1 MTQIQLEIQGMS
13 CASCARSVE
22 TAVSA
27 LPGVLDAAVNFAAE
41 SALIRCDQSQT
52 PISRIK
58 QTVSELG
65 YTALEP
71 EARDTA
77 GDMVDERRERG
88 IREIRSLR
96 TRFLFSACFSLPLAY
111 LAMGYMLGLPIP
123 AALQPARHPLSFAFA
138 QLLLTLPILT
148 AGYKFY
154 TAGFRALIRCRPNM
168 DSLIAIGT
176 ATAFLY
182 GIYAVILIY
191 QGDAAMAAYLY
202 FETAG
207 VIITLILLGKL
218 LESVSKVKASEAVR
232 KLAVLQP
239 KTAVILTRAAPPE
252 SAQSS
257 QETPKSSAPPQ
268 SPRET
273 EAAEGVTPPQE
284 TETRTPVEIPIA
296 EVKPGDILLV
306 KPGERIP
313 VDGRIVFGA
322 TAVDESMIT
331 GESIPVDKS
340 IGDEV
345 VGASINSYGMIHVQA
360 ARVGR
365 DTVFAQII
373 RLVEEAQ
380 GSKAPISR
388 LADVISGYFVP
399 VVIAVALL
407 SSGIWLISG
416 ASWVF
421 SLNIF
426 IAVLVIACP
435 CALGLATPTAI
446 MVGTGRGAELGL
458 LFKGGRPLETA
469 HRVTTMVFDKTGT
482 LTQGKPVLTDI
493 VINSDIDGYFG
504 DFNENDLLAP
514 AAAAETSSEH
524 PLAAAVVKAAEERGL
539 TLPAVQS
546 FKALPGRGIEAVLAD
561 STWRIGNQA
570 FLASLSVPF
579 TMKAQS
585 DALAAQGK
593 TPMMVMRN
601 DRLIGIIAVADTLK
615 AGAADLVT
623 RLKKRDI
630 TPVMITGDNRRTAEA
645 VATQAGITGSG
656 EVFAEVLPGDKAA
669 EIERLRQQGCVVA
682 MVGDGIN
689 DAPALAAA
697 DVGIAV
703 ASGTDIAMESA
714 EILLMRNQ
722 LSDVVSAIDL
732 SRVAIRNI
740 KQNLFWA
747 FAYNTLGIPVAAGLL
762 YALGGPLLNPMI
774 AAAAMALSSVS
785 VVANALRL
793 RRYPAL

>member
-1 MTQIQLEIQGMS
+1 
-13 CASCARSVE
+13 
-22 TAVSA
+22 
-27 LPGVLDAAVNFAAE
+27 
-41 SALIRCDQSQT
+41 
-52 PISRIK
+52 
-58 QTVSELG
+58 
-65 YTALEP
+65 
-71 EARDTA
+71 
-77 GDMVDERRERG
+77 
-88 IREIRSLR
+88 
-96 TRFLFSACFSLPLAY
+96 
-111 LAMGYMLGLPIP
+111 MLGLPIP
-123 AALQPARHPLSFAFA
+123 AALEPARRPLSFALA
-138 QLLLTLPILT
+138 QLVLTLPILI

-154 TAGFRALIRCRPNM
+154 TVGFRALIRRRPNM
-168 DSLIAIGT
+168 DSLIAVGT
-176 ATAFLY
+176 AAAFLY
-182 GIYAVILIY
+182 GIYAVILISR
-191 QGDAAMAAYLY
+191 GNAAMAAELY

-207 VIITLILLGKL
+207 VIITLILLGRL
-218 LESVSKVKASEAVR
+218 LESVSKGKASEAVR
-232 KLAVLQP
+232 KLASLQP
-239 KTAVILTRAAPPE
+239 KTAVILNR
-252 SAQSS
+252 S
-257 QETPKSSAPPQ
+257 QGSEGNQ
-268 SPRET
+268 ENQ
-273 EAAEGVTPPQE
+273 ENQAAETYSE
-284 TETRTPVEIPIA
+284 IEIPIA

-313 VDGRIVFGA
+313 ADGRIVFGS
-322 TAVDESMIT
+322 TTVDESMIT

-340 IGDEV
+340 IGDQV
-345 VGASINSYGMIHVQA
+345 VGASINSYGMVHVQA

-365 DTVFAQII
+365 DTVLAQII

-388 LADVISGYFVP
+388 LADIISGCFVP
-399 VVIAVALL
+399 IVIGIAVLAGAL
-407 SSGIWLISG
+407 WLISG

-446 MVGTGRGAELGL
+446 MVGTGRGAELGM

-482 LTQGKPVLTDI
+482 LTEGKPVLTDI
-493 VINSDIDGYFG
+493 VVSTDMGA

-514 AAAAETSSEH
+514 AAAAEKNSEH
-524 PLAAAVVKAAEERGL
+524 PLGAAIAAAGEERGL
-539 TLPAVQS
+539 SLPSVQS
-546 FKALPGRGIEAVLAD
+546 FKAIPGRGIEALLAG

-570 FLASLSVPF
+570 LLDSFSVPF

-593 TPMMVMRN
+593 TPMMVMRD

-615 AGAADLVT
+615 AGAADLVA
-623 RLKKRDI
+623 RLKKRGI
-630 TPVMITGDNRRTAEA
+630 APVMITGDNRRTAEA
-645 VATQAGITGSG
+645 AAKEAGITGSD
-656 EVFAEVLPGDKAA
+656 EVFAEVLPGGKAA
-669 EIERLRQQGCVVA
+669 QIERLRQQGRVVA

-714 EILLMRNQ
+714 EIVLMRNQ
-722 LSDVVSAIDL
+722 LSDVVGAIDL
-732 SRVAIRNI
+732 SRAAVRNI

-793 RRYPAL
+793 RRYRARP

>member
-22 TAVSA
+22 TALSS

-77 GDMVDERRERG
+77 GDMMDERRERG
-88 IREIRSLR
+88 IREIRSLL
-96 TRFLFSACFSLPLAY
+96 TRFLFSALFSLPLVY
-111 LAMGYMLGLPIP
+111 LAMGHMLGLPIP

-138 QLLLTLPILT
+138 QLLLTLPILI

-154 TAGFRALIRCRPNM
+154 TAGFRALIRRRPNM

-176 ATAFLY
+176 AAAFLY

-191 QGDAAMAAYLY
+191 RGDAAMAADLY

-207 VIITLILLGKL
+207 GIITLILLGKF
-218 LESVSKVKASEAVR
+218 LESVSKMKASEAVR
-232 KLAVLQP
+232 KLAALQP
-239 KTAVILTRAAPPE
+239 KTAVILNH
-252 SAQSS
+252 
-257 QETPKSSAPPQ
+257 
-268 SPRET
+268 
-273 EAAEGVTPPQE
+273 AEGTQE
-284 TETRTPVEIPIA
+284 DRGAETYSEIEIPIA

-340 IGDEV
+340 IGDEA

-365 DTVFAQII
+365 DTVFARII

-446 MVGTGRGAELGL
+446 MAGTGRGAELGL

-469 HRVTTMVFDKTGT
+469 HRVNTMVFDKTGT
-482 LTQGKPVLTDI
+482 LTEGNPVLTDI
-493 VINSDIDGYFG
+493 VVSTDMGADL
-504 DFNENDLLAP
+504 NENDLLAA
-514 AAAAETSSEH
+514 AAAAEKNSEH
-524 PLAAAVVKAAEERGL
+524 PLGAAITAAGEQRGL
-539 TLPAVQS
+539 TLPPVQS

-579 TMKAQS
+579 TMKVQS

-593 TPMMVMRN
+593 TPMMVMRD
-601 DRLIGIIAVADTLK
+601 DRLIGIIAVADTIK
-615 AGAADLVT
+615 PEAADVVA

-645 VATQAGITGSG
+645 AAKEAGINGG
-656 EVFAEVLPGDKAA
+656 DNNNVLAEVLPGDKAA
-669 EIERLRQQGCVVA
+669 EIERLRQQGRVVA

-703 ASGTDIAMESA
+703 ASGSDIAMESA

-732 SRVAIRNI
+732 SRAAIRNI

-793 RRYPAL
+793 RRYRAL